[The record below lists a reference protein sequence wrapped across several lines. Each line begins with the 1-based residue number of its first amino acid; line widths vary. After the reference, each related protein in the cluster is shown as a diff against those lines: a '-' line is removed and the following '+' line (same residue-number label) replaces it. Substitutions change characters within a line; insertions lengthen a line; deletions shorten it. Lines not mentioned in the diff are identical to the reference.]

1 MARNFTAREFG
12 PVVNKF
18 ATEDL
23 NRAVREAGDEVLDW
37 TVKFIK
43 RSYFRS
49 GGKPGKSYIVSRS
62 GHLKSTV
69 RYKKMRKM
77 TNLPFIAG
85 GVMMG
90 DSSTPQARILEFG
103 GRTRPHMIFPKK
115 AGGLLVFFWAK
126 AGKTMFLRSV
136 RHPGSA
142 FEPRAVLGRGMAHAE
157 PRFLSVM
164 RNAIA
169 RAAEKRLG

>member
-12 PVVNKF
+12 PMVNKF

-49 GGKPGKSYIVSRS
+49 SGKPSASYIVSRT

-69 RYKKMRKM
+69 RRKKMRKM
-77 TNLPFIAG
+77 TNLPFLAG
-85 GVMMG
+85 SVMMG
-90 DSSTPQARILEFG
+90 DATTPQARILEFG
-103 GRTRPHMIFPKK
+103 GRTRPHMIFPVK
-115 AGGLLVFFWAK
+115 ASMLSFFWPK
-126 AGKTMFLRSV
+126 AGKQMFLPSV
-136 RHPGSA
+136 KHPGSV

-157 PRFLSVM
+157 PRFLSGM
-164 RNAIA
+164 RKAID
-169 RAAEKRLG
+169 RAATKRLG